1 MPRNPSPSCPLE
13 QAKKLRANILQ
24 YWEDQGYDSR
34 HIRVEAFM
42 DGADAVIRSSLVN
55 GSPPCKPVR
64 YPQGDAL

>member
-1 MPRNPSPSCPLE
+1 MPKHIAPCSME
-13 QAKKLRANILQ
+13 QAEKLRANILQ
-24 YWEDQGYDSR
+24 YWEGQGYDRS
-34 HIRVEAFM
+34 HIRVDAFM